1 MISCSFPWSISG
13 STSISSI
20 IVADPATETY
30 PSWISIN
37 ADYLHLNVNT
47 LSYGASNDYTFVIR
61 SAILGQNVDQYTT
74 ITVYKCQ
81 VANWSSWAYSSLN
94 IWNSWVS
101 PNTLSVDGTTWINPL
116 ESIPP
121 QPTPSPSGST
131 AAQPASSSPNGAK
144 TPDTSVNNS
153 TEYSSTIS
161 IVSIIVV
168 SGGIGAS
175 IINELV
181 FGSTCQSI
189 WALVNQFQLYL
200 LIPFFK
206 SYLTISFIS
215 VLSNFSI
222 AFYNFKFLSGIKL
235 YFFDDKINEIDYLE
249 PDDRFKDS
257 GLSSGSFIV
266 NEYNFFKSLLFVI
279 IVNIIFIIGK
289 VILKISKTEKF
300 SGVIKFLLEYFH
312 FKIYIRMILE
322 GHLFWLLASMNENY
336 IISSA
341 RLHTTSY
348 ILSILSSLSAFSLFP
363 IIIVLFIF
371 WKDSKYLLELFE
383 MTKNER
389 IKKLYNL
396 FFILR
401 RTLMVFTIIFMKD
414 APAISKLI
422 INVLIQLIALAYS
435 SIIRPLKEIND
446 WFVDIVNDFMFL
458 IFWIILWFI
467 EEESTRSNSLSTV
480 LIILLIINQFTVW
493 VINMSFFAVQSVKK
507 LIKLYKSRRDKQNDI
522 HPHTKVSPDNVLV
535 LKVKRKNSSEGSR
548 ELSNIINICLQ
559 LSVN

>member
-1 MISCSFPWSISG
+1 M
-13 STSISSI
+13 
-20 IVADPATETY
+20 
-30 PSWISIN
+30 
-37 ADYLHLNVNT
+37 
-47 LSYGASNDYTFVIR
+47 
-61 SAILGQNVDQYTT
+61 
-74 ITVYKCQ
+74 
-81 VANWSSWAYSSLN
+81 
-94 IWNSWVS
+94 
-101 PNTLSVDGTTWINPL
+101 
-116 ESIPP
+116 
-121 QPTPSPSGST
+121 
-131 AAQPASSSPNGAK
+131 
-144 TPDTSVNNS
+144 
-153 TEYSSTIS
+153 
-161 IVSIIVV
+161 

-206 SYLTISFIS
+206 SYLTINFIS

-300 SGVIKFLLEYFH
+300 SGIIKFLSEYFH

-322 GHLFWLLASMNENY
+322 GYLFWLLASMNENY

-371 WKDSKYLLELFE
+371 
-383 MTKNER
+383 
-389 IKKLYNL
+389 
-396 FFILR
+396 
-401 RTLMVFTIIFMKD
+401 
-414 APAISKLI
+414 
-422 INVLIQLIALAYS
+422 
-435 SIIRPLKEIND
+435 
-446 WFVDIVNDFMFL
+446 
-458 IFWIILWFI
+458 
-467 EEESTRSNSLSTV
+467 
-480 LIILLIINQFTVW
+480 
-493 VINMSFFAVQSVKK
+493 
-507 LIKLYKSRRDKQNDI
+507 
-522 HPHTKVSPDNVLV
+522 
-535 LKVKRKNSSEGSR
+535 
-548 ELSNIINICLQ
+548 
-559 LSVN
+559 